1 MYLTIP
7 KEWDNQGLGT
17 VLCAISVINDSK
29 YTTINFSTETYCYF
43 LFKDIISLYK
53 LNLEVVVGL
62 DPTNVISFGDLSK
75 LNCPYIKKDVDY
87 KRNSFIGLAMYP
99 GTTDVTKRIPQSKKN
114 KYPWNKLYT
123 IDEYKEVFRAARL
136 HGYDVITIDSRKLDL
151 QKKIEL
157 LSMCRAVIGYEGGVA
172 HLTHTLG
179 IPYFMLPW
187 RNVNKEPLRK
197 SQTHALHM
205 DLKTYFLNDITELLY
220 WNKKYFHK
228 VLRSLDDENG
238 NNLWLNMPEKNRM
251 LDDNW
256 NYFQTLTQN

>member
-17 VLCAISVINDSK
+17 ALCAISAINDSK
-29 YTTINFSTETYCYF
+29 YTTINFTEETYCYF
-43 LFKDIISLYK
+43 LFKDIVSLYE

-62 DPTNVISFGDLSK
+62 APENIISFGDLAK
-75 LNCPYIKKDVDY
+75 LNSPYFKKDVDY
-87 KRNSFIGLAMYP
+87 KNNSFIGLAMYP
-99 GTTDVTKRIPQSKKN
+99 GTNDVTKRIPRDKAN

-123 IDEYKEVFRAARL
+123 IDEYKEVFRTARL

-151 QKKIEL
+151 RKKVEL

-187 RNVNKEPLRK
+187 RDVNKEWRRK
-197 SQTHALHM
+197 DQTHALHM
-205 DLKTYFLNDITELLY
+205 DSKTYFLNDITEFLY
-220 WNKKYFHK
+220 WNKKYFHQ
-228 VLRSLDDENG
+228 VLRSLDNENG
-238 NNLWLNMPEKNRM
+238 NNLWLNMSEKDRM
-251 LDDNW
+251 LNDNW